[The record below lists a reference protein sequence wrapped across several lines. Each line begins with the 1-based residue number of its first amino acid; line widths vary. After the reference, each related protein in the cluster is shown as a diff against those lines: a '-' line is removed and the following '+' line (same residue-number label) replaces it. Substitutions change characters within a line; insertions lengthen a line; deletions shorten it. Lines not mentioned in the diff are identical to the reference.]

1 MKQTLLTNSSE
12 IKELNPI
19 EAAIAKCKTAFWI
32 TFWFAFGVNM
42 LMLLT
47 PLYSLQVLDRVLGS
61 GNMSTLLLLSLIIGF
76 IYFVYGLLQVARS
89 FTLIKI
95 GEWLDNNVSPTLFS
109 TSISLAAAR
118 YNISSSQLLRD
129 FQTVKSFL
137 TSTGINT
144 LFDMPWTIAYIAVI
158 FMIHP
163 WIGYLTIIGGV
174 IIIALALLNAIATNK
189 VLSEAT
195 EYSIK
200 GMNNAD
206 ISSRNSE
213 VIEAMGMMSNVAGQW
228 RYFNKM
234 ALAKQ
239 SVASYR
245 NGIISNISRF
255 IRNLIQMGVTGIS
268 AYIIVDSNSAAMSTG
283 GMIASSILVG
293 KALAPFDNF
302 IEIWKII
309 NQALKSYKRIN
320 EVLKKR
326 IVREQTMP
334 LPNVIGHLTANQISY
349 VAPAAPGDMAALLS
363 PKYIL
368 KDVTFELQP
377 GEVMAI
383 IGPSAAGKSTLAKL
397 ITGIWKAS
405 SGVIRLNGGEVYEW
419 NRENFGTHVGYLP
432 QGIELFSGSIKEN
445 IARMSTEINADA
457 VVAAAMMAGA
467 HEMILKMQKGYDTDI
482 GVAGSNLSGGQRQ
495 RIGLA
500 RAFYNNPKLVVL
512 DEPNANLDEA
522 GEKAL
527 ASALKQAKDL
537 GISVIVISHRPSVL
551 SVVDKVLVI
560 QNGSVAKL
568 GTLSEINAS
577 IQLMDNGS
585 IHFN

>member
-1 MKQTLLTNSSE
+1 MKQTLITNTSE
-12 IKELNPI
+12 IKELNPM
-19 EAAIAKCKTAFWI
+19 EAAIDKCRIAFWI
-32 TFWFAFGVNM
+32 TFWFALGVNM

-61 GNMSTLLLLSLIIGF
+61 GNMSTLFMLSLIIAF

-95 GEWLDNNVSPTLFS
+95 GEWLDNNVSPILFS
-109 TSISLAAAR
+109 SSISLAAAR

-129 FQTVKSFL
+129 FQTVKGFL

-144 LFDMPWTIAYIAVI
+144 LFDMPWTIAYIAAI

-163 WIGYLTIIGGV
+163 YIGYLTIIGGL
-174 IIIALALLNAIATNK
+174 IIITLALLNAIATNK

-206 ISSRNSE
+206 ISSRNAE
-213 VIEAMGMMSNVAGQW
+213 VIEAMGMMNNVSGQW
-228 RYFNKM
+228 RHFNKM

-255 IRNLIQMGVTGIS
+255 VRNLIQMGVTGIS
-268 AYIIVDSNSAAMSTG
+268 AYIIVDTNSAAMSTG

-302 IEIWKII
+302 IEIWKMI
-309 NQALKSYKRIN
+309 NNASKSYKRIN

-326 IVREQTMP
+326 IVREQSMA
-334 LPNVIGHLTANQISY
+334 LPNIIGHLTSSQASY
-349 VAPAAPGDMAALLS
+349 VAPTAPGDIAALLS

-368 KDVTFELQP
+368 KDITFEMHP
-377 GEVMAI
+377 GEIMAV

-397 ITGIWKAS
+397 ITGVWKVS
-405 SGVIRLNGGEVYEW
+405 SGVIRLDGGEVYEW

-445 IARMSTEINADA
+445 IARMSPEVDPEA
-457 VVAAAMMAGA
+457 VVAAAIMAGA
-467 HEMILKMQKGYDTDI
+467 HDMILKMPKGYDTDI
-482 GVAGSNLSGGQRQ
+482 GVGGSNLSGGQKQ
-495 RIGLA
+495 RVGLA
-500 RAFYNNPKLVVL
+500 RAFYKNPKLVVL

-527 ASALKQAKDL
+527 ANALKQAKEL

-577 IQLMDNGS
+577 IQLLDNGS